1 MTSQSLQRSSYLS
14 WAAPPL
20 QKQDI
25 WKPPSSLSP
34 HSLPKL
40 FFKNYG
46 RQLVYLRALVLGTQ
60 ADGTRISSSADTE
73 GSKHNQLKTARTSP
87 LPAKH
92 GEQCSQP
99 FPGSLQPEAQ
109 REGPGP
115 RGLRKRRKMTGVISC
130 HCRGA
135 EKPVDHLCE
144 DSCSLSPFTVQGWR
158 WGSCPAWGDIS
169 QPPYIQVGQ
178 EAHSF

>member
-1 MTSQSLQRSSYLS
+1 MTSQSLQCSSYLS
-14 WAAPPL
+14 WAAPSL

-34 HSLPKL
+34 HPLLKLSLRTTEDNL
-40 FFKNYG
+40 FISG
-46 RQLVYLRALVLGTQ
+46 LWCWEHRQMAPELAAQQTQ
-60 ADGTRISSSADTE
+60 KVPNTIISKQPE
-73 GSKHNQLKTARTSP
+73 LSP

-115 RGLRKRRKMTGVISC
+115 RGLRKRRKMTGVISR

-135 EKPVDHLCE
+135 EMAVDHLCD
-144 DSCSLSPFTVQGWR
+144 DSCSLSPFTVQGWC
-158 WGSCPAWGDIS
+158 WGGCPAWGDIS
-169 QPPYIQVGQ
+169 QPPCIQVGQ